1 MSEENRAIEITA
13 ELAAHHEGLRL
24 DAYYDPVGFP
34 TIGYGHLLS
43 REKMADLS
51 QWESLPNERAAR
63 DLLEV
68 DLQTAASSVSR
79 LIVVELTAEQE
90 AALIDFA
97 FNCGGGNL
105 QASTLRRCVNREDH
119 LDVPEQFKRWVYA
132 SKRKLPGLVR
142 RRREEAE
149 LYTLGTLL

>member
-1 MSEENRAIEITA
+1 MSKKAIEIAA

-24 DAYYDPVGFP
+24 EPYYDPVGFP

-43 REKMADLS
+43 RDKTANLS
-51 QWESLPNERAAR
+51 QWDTLRSEEAAR
-63 DLLEV
+63 DILEV
-68 DLQTAASSVSR
+68 DLQTAADSVSR
-79 LIVVELTAEQE
+79 LIVVPLEPEQE

-142 RRREEAE
+142 RRNEEAQ
-149 LYTLGTLL
+149 LYTLGTSLQ